1 MPVLSQIYIYPV
13 KSLAGIAVTEW
24 PVDSN
29 GLRFDRKWMLIDAQQ
44 QFLSQRSLP
53 QMALIKPHIEGDC
66 LILSAPN
73 QPELELPLHPTGG
86 DEVEVGI
93 WHDRCLAKSVSPAA
107 DEWFSRFLQ
116 TDCRLVY
123 HPDEQIRQVDQRY
136 AQPADQ
142 TAFSDG
148 FPFLII
154 SENSLNALNQ
164 LLDAPVSML
173 RFRPNLVVTDCD
185 SHAEDHWRQIK
196 INNIAFRLP
205 KPCSRCA
212 VPGIDPET
220 AVRNKEPL
228 ATLNRIRRWEN
239 KLYFGQNALH
249 DKAGTLSVG
258 DWVDILESG
267 EKQPPLP

>member
-29 GLRFDRKWMLIDAQQ
+29 GLRFDRKWMLIDARQ

-53 QMALIKPHIEGDC
+53 QMALVKPRIERDC

-73 QPELELPLHPTGG
+73 QPELEISLYPTGG
-86 DEVEVGI
+86 DEIEVGI
-93 WHDRCLAKSVSPAA
+93 WHDRCLAKSVSSEA
-107 DEWFSRFLQ
+107 DDWFSRFLQ

-148 FPFLII
+148 FPFLVV

-164 LLDAPVSML
+164 LLDSPVTMQ
-173 RFRPNLVVTDCD
+173 RFRPNLVIADCD
-185 SHAEDHWRQIK
+185 SHAEDQWRRIK
-196 INNIAFRLP
+196 INGMAFRLP

-228 ATLNRIRRWEN
+228 ATLNRIRRWDN

-249 DKAGTLSVG
+249 DSVG
-258 DWVDILESG
+258 NLAVGDSVEILESG

>member
-1 MPVLSQIYIYPV
+1 MPVLSQIFIYPV
-13 KSLAGIAVTEW
+13 KSLAGIAVAEW

-44 QFLSQRSLP
+44 EFLSQRRLP
-53 QMALIKPHIEGDC
+53 QMALIKTRIEQDS

-73 QPELELPLHPTGG
+73 QPDLELSLFPNGG

-93 WHDRCLAKSVSPAA
+93 WHDRCLAKTVSAIA
-107 DEWFSRFLQ
+107 DDWLSRFLQ

-123 HPDEQIRQVDQRY
+123 HPDDQIRQVDQRY

-148 FPFLII
+148 FPFLVI
-154 SENSLNALNQ
+154 SENSLHALNR
-164 LLDAPVSML
+164 LLDAPVTMQ
-173 RFRPNLVVTDCD
+173 RFRPNLVVADCD
-185 SHAEDHWRQIK
+185 EHAEDRWRRIT
-196 INNIAFRLP
+196 INNIEFRLP

-220 AVRNKEPL
+220 ALRNQEPL
-228 ATLNRIRRWEN
+228 VTLNRVRRWDN
-239 KLYFGQNALH
+239 KVYFGQNALH
-249 DKAGTLSVG
+249 DRSGILTVG
-258 DWVDILESG
+258 DSVEILESG
-267 EKQPPLP
+267 EQQPPLP

>member
-13 KSLAGIAVTEW
+13 KSLAGIAVKAW

-53 QMALIKPHIEGDC
+53 QMALIKTRIEQDC
-66 LILSAPN
+66 LIMSAPN
-73 QPELELPLHPTGG
+73 QPDLKISLFPTDG

-93 WHDRCLAKSVSPAA
+93 WHDRCLAKTVSSAA
-107 DEWFSRFLQ
+107 DAWFSRFLQ

-123 HPDEQIRQVDQRY
+123 HPDEQIRQVDQHY
-136 AQPADQ
+136 AQPTDQ

-148 FPFLII
+148 FPFLVI

-164 LLDAPVSML
+164 LLDTPVTMQ
-173 RFRPNLVVTDCD
+173 RFRPNLVIADCD
-185 SHAEDHWRQIK
+185 SHAEDRWRQIK
-196 INNIAFRLP
+196 INSLTFRLP

-212 VPGIDPET
+212 IPGIDPET
-220 AVRNKEPL
+220 AVRSKQPL
-228 ATLNRIRRWEN
+228 ATLNRMRRWDN
-239 KLYFGQNALH
+239 KIYFGQNALH
-249 DKAGTLSVG
+249 DKAGNLSVG
-258 DWVDILESG
+258 DPVEILEAG